1 MQADPRSLN
10 QLAKDSG
17 VDVAT
22 LSRFGNH
29 IRGLSMP
36 AADALA
42 AVLSLDYRPAT
53 KPKPGRKPKAGK
65 PKRKATK
72 RTPKRKGGK

>member
-1 MQADPRSLN
+1 MSKPSDQLRAAMQSDPRSLN
-10 QLAKDSG
+10 ELARQSG

-29 IRGLSMP
+29 VGGLSMP

-42 AVLSLDYRPAT
+42 IVLGLDYAPA
-53 KPKPGRKPKAGK
+53 K
-65 PKRKATK
+65 PKRKAAKGSTK
-72 RTPKRKGGK
+72 PKGR

>member
-1 MQADPRSLN
+1 MKADGRSLN
-10 QLAKDSG
+10 ELARQSG

-22 LSRFGNH
+22 LSRFGNG

-42 AVLSLDYRPAT
+42 LILGLDYRPLKASRKT
-53 KPKPGRKPKAGK
+53 RREASKGSKAKGR
-65 PKRKATK
+65 
-72 RTPKRKGGK
+72 